1 MQQPLK
7 MPKNTTNITWNDI
20 TRDSEVHSYL
30 SESRIEWKL
39 IIELSL
45 WMGGFYER
53 LVGITKIALKKGYW
67 ETLFNSY
74 PTTNHHHRSSSSNK

>member
-20 TRDSEVHSYL
+20 TRDREVHSYL

-45 WMGGFYER
+45 
-53 LVGITKIALKKGYW
+53 
-67 ETLFNSY
+67 
-74 PTTNHHHRSSSSNK
+74 